1 MAMTIADFTGAEAE
15 ELRRAMGFKRAELKM
30 RGIEERL
37 RAGMAKKGIDEET
50 QDKIVL
56 SITSFARYGF
66 PESHAAS
73 FALIAYASAYLKC
86 HYLAAFTCALINNQ
100 PMGFY
105 SPAVLIKD
113 AQRHGLRVLPAHVN
127 ASEWNC
133 TIEKQSLRLG
143 LRCVRHLRAV
153 TGHAIAL
160 AKPFN
165 DIDELAR
172 RIPEMRK
179 NELEMLA
186 SVGALNGIDAKHRRD
201 ALWKAGRAGR
211 TTGPLLE
218 SVPETEPESPLT
230 QMTTNERLSADY
242 YGTGLTVGRHPMSF
256 HRDRMTE
263 MGVTP
268 AASLVNRRNGMFVRV
283 AGCVIVRQRPGT
295 AKGIV
300 FLSVEDE
307 TGIFNVIVM
316 PDIFEANRLTIVRS
330 PYLLVEGP
338 LQKYEGVIHVQARKI
353 EAISLSVGAA
363 SSHDLK

>member
-1 MAMTIADFTGAEAE
+1 MVSPSLPDTLVSIGGLLSA
-15 ELRRAMGFKRAELKM
+15 R
-30 RGIEERL
+30 
-37 RAGMAKKGIDEET
+37 KK
-50 QDKIVL
+50 
-56 SITSFARYGF
+56 
-66 PESHAAS
+66 
-73 FALIAYASAYLKC
+73 
-86 HYLAAFTCALINNQ
+86 
-100 PMGFY
+100 
-105 SPAVLIKD
+105 
-113 AQRHGLRVLPAHVN
+113 
-127 ASEWNC
+127 WNC

-143 LRCVRHLRAV
+143 LRCVRRLRVV
-153 TGHAIAL
+153 TGQVIAV
-160 AKPFN
+160 AKPFS

-172 RIPEMRK
+172 RVPGMRK

-186 SVGALNGIDAKHRRD
+186 SVGALNGMDANHRRD

-211 TTGPLLE
+211 PTGPLLE

-242 YGTGLTVGRHPMSF
+242 CGTGLSVGRHPMHF
-256 HRDRMTE
+256 HRDRMNE

-268 AASLVNRRNGMFVRV
+268 AAALVNRRNGMFVRV
-283 AGCVIVRQRPGT
+283 AGCVIVRQRPRT

-307 TGIFNVIVM
+307 TGIFNAIVM

-353 EAISLSVGAA
+353 EAISLSAGAA
-363 SSHDLK
+363 SSHDFK